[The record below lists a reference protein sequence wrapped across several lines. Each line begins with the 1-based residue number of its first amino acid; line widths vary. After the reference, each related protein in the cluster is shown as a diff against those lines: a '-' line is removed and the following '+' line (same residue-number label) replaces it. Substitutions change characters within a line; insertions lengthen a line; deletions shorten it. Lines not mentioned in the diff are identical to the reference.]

1 MQVKYKAH
9 KENPKAEGTFT
20 IGDTITLTLDCTAQ
34 AGLYVT
40 TLPDG
45 TVLTL
50 NSGGIDTTG

>member
-9 KENPKAEGTFT
+9 KENPKEEGTFST
-20 IGDTITLTLDCTAQ
+20 GDTITITLDCTTT

-50 NSGGIDTTG
+50 NGGSIDTIG

>member
-9 KENPKAEGTFT
+9 KENPKEEGTFT
-20 IGDTITLTLDCTAQ
+20 IGDTITITLDCTTA

-45 TVLTL
+45 TVLRL
-50 NSGGIDTTG
+50 NHGTIDTTG

>member
-20 IGDTITLTLDCTAQ
+20 IGDTITVTLDCTTQ

-40 TLPDG
+40 TLSDG

>member
-1 MQVKYKAH
+1 MEVKYTSRQ
-9 KENPKAEGTFT
+9 EEITEEGTYSL
-20 IGDTITLTLDCTAQ
+20 GDTITITLDCTTT

-50 NSGGIDTTG
+50 NHGTIDATG

>member
-9 KENPKAEGTFT
+9 KENPKEEGTFS
-20 IGDTITLTLDCTAQ
+20 IGDTITITLDCTTA

-50 NSGGIDTTG
+50 NGGSIDTIG